1 MKFVYKNSDAEGIPS
16 VIQVEDDYILKPDE
30 SWEAPSSNL
39 FKPTLVDGQWTGIS
53 KAEFEK
59 ELAEKYPAAGP
70 SELQEMIA
78 ALTQQVTLLTLE
90 VSKLEAV
97 GGKQ

>member
-1 MKFVYKNSDAEGIPS
+1 MKFIYKNSDVKGIPS

-30 SWEAPSSNL
+30 SWEAPSSDL
-39 FKPTLVDGQWTGIS
+39 FNPTLVDGQWTGIS
-53 KAEFEK
+53 KEEFEK

-78 ALTQQVTLLTLE
+78 ALTQQVTILTLD
-90 VSKLEAV
+90 VSKLKAA
-97 GGKQ
+97 GGNQ

>member
-1 MKFVYKNSDAEGIPS
+1 MKFVYKNSDVEGIPS

-39 FKPTLVDGQWTGIS
+39 FKPTLVDGQWTGTS
-53 KAEFEK
+53 KEEFEK
-59 ELAEKYPAAGP
+59 ELAEKYPAARP
-70 SELQEMIA
+70 SKLQEMIA
-78 ALTQQVTLLTLE
+78 ALTQQVTRLTLE
-90 VSKLEAV
+90 VSKLEAA